1 MIWLIARKDLPDGTR
16 AGARFE
22 ATDAIAAILER
33 AGAVRRADPDE
44 QPATAPSRRHH
55 KRRDLEAEP

>member
-1 MIWLIARKDLPDGTR
+1 VIWLIARKDLPDGTR

-44 QPATAPSRRHH
+44 QPATAPSRR
-55 KRRDLEAEP
+55 LW